1 MIRLYK
7 SFVYALR
14 GLIHAVRAERNL
26 KIHLTATVVVVAAAA
41 FFELERWE
49 WVAALLCIGIIWAAE
64 MLNTAVEKLADFVHP
79 EHHEKIGRVKDI
91 AAGGVML
98 MAFIAIAIAVIIF
111 GPYFAQW
118 LSPSVQ

>member
-26 KIHLTATVVVVAAAA
+26 KIHLAATVLVVAAAA

-111 GPYFAQW
+111 GPYVAQW
-118 LSPSVQ
+118 FSPSVQ

>member
-26 KIHLTATVVVVAAAA
+26 KIHLAATVLVVAAAA

-111 GPYFAQW
+111 GPYVAQW
-118 LSPSVQ
+118 FSPGVQ

>member
-26 KIHLTATVVVVAAAA
+26 KIHLAATVLVVAAAA

-49 WVAALLCIGIIWAAE
+49 WVAVLLCIGIIWAAE

-91 AAGGVML
+91 AAGGVMF

-111 GPYFAQW
+111 GPYLAQW
-118 LSPSVQ
+118 FSPGVQ